1 MISMVVVA
9 GVTAAMII
17 ILSAFNGIE
26 DLVSSLF
33 SSFDA
38 DITISATEGKT
49 ININTLDYM
58 AIAKT
63 EGVGMMSE
71 VIEEDVWINYGEQ
84 NTVATIKGVSPTYGE
99 MSTLDTMMY
108 LGKFVLRDNNLNY
121 SVIGRGIRGELGIRF
136 REGEAP
142 IINIH
147 APKRGKKIK
156 TSKQGAFHTLPI
168 MVGGVYSVNA
178 ELDVKYI
185 IAPVAFCKELFGYEN
200 EISGLEVD
208 VTEDKDVDIVAA
220 SLQTMLGPDFNVRTR
235 YQKNL
240 LIYQTNASEKW
251 ATFLILL
258 FILVIAAFNIV
269 ASLTMLIIE
278 KKKDIFIL
286 QSMGVTRQS
295 INSIFI
301 LESIFIYFIGS
312 MIGIAC
318 GVGLCFLQ
326 QTFGLIRLEGAMI
339 PYYPVSV
346 EWFDVLQVILS
357 VMAVGFAFSL
367 ALVRYLIK
375 RFVSLGA

>member
-26 DLVSSLF
+26 DLVSGLF

-49 ININTLDYM
+49 IKIDALDYLS
-58 AIAKT
+58 IAKT
-63 EGVGMMSE
+63 EGVEMMSE

-84 NTVATIKGVSPTYGE
+84 NTVATIKGVSPSYGE

-108 LGKFVLRDNNLNY
+108 LGEFVLKQNNLNY
-121 SVIGRGIRGELGIRF
+121 SIIGRGIRGELGIRF
-136 REGEAP
+136 REGESP

-147 APKRGKKIK
+147 APKRGKKIRS
-156 TSKQGAFHTLPI
+156 SKQGAFNTLPI

-178 ELDVKYI
+178 ELDVKYV
-185 IAPVAFCKELFGYEN
+185 IAPVAYCKELFGYDD
-200 EISGLEVD
+200 EISALEVD
-208 VTEDKDVDIVAA
+208 VSKEADVEEVSK
-220 SLQTMLGPDFNVRTR
+220 SLQILLGDQFLIRTR

-258 FILVIAAFNIV
+258 FILIIAAFNIV

-286 QSMGVTRQS
+286 QSMGVTRPT

-301 LESIFIYFIGS
+301 LESIFIYFIGA
-312 MIGIAC
+312 MIGIIL

-326 QTFGLIRLEGAMI
+326 QSFGLIRLEGAMI

-346 EWFDVLQVILS
+346 EWNDVFQVILS

-367 ALVRYLIK
+367 ILVRYLIK
-375 RFVSLGA
+375 RYVSLGA